1 MQSDSFYMQRALDL
15 ARQGRGR
22 TSPNPMVG
30 AVVVKDGQIVGEGF
44 HPAAGMPHAEI
55 YALQAAGEAA
65 EGGTLYVTLEPCTHH
80 GRTPP
85 CIDRVITSKLKRVVV
100 AAEDPNPINA
110 GKGLRMILNAGIE
123 VSVGCE
129 EAAAKRLNEVF
140 AKYITT
146 KRPFVVMKAA
156 MSLDGKIATSFGDSQ
171 WIVSE
176 VTNQYLHELRGTYDA
191 VMVGANTVFQDNP
204 QISCKSPGGRDPVRI
219 ILDSQARTP
228 ANSKIFIR
236 NSTDAMKSNCLIFV
250 SSQAPEE
257 RIRALQAAGAEVVVA
272 SEDTSRSLNPRVD
285 LEKVMV
291 VLGKRGV
298 TSVLMESG
306 GVLNAAAIQA
316 GIIDKLLLLIAPR
329 LIGGERAPSPI
340 GGEGITVMS
349 EAIPLYNWQWRPM
362 DSDMICEAYLHPQ
375 NWA

>member
-1 MQSDSFYMQRALDL
+1 MQSDSYYMQRALEL

-30 AVVVKDGQIVGEGF
+30 AVIVKDGQIVGEGF

-65 EGGTLYVTLEPCTHH
+65 VGATLYVTLEPCSHH

-85 CIDRVITSKLKRVVV
+85 CLDRVIAAKLKRVVV
-100 AAEDPNPINA
+100 ATEDPNPINA
-110 GKGLRMILNAGIE
+110 GKGLRSLLNAGIE

-140 AKYITT
+140 TKAIVT

-176 VTNQYLHELRGTYDA
+176 ATNAYLHELRGTYDA

-204 QISCKSPGGRDPVRI
+204 QISCKSPGGRDPLRI

-236 NSTDAMKSNCLIFV
+236 NSTDTVKGNCIVFV
-250 SSQAPEE
+250 SSQAPED

-272 SEDTSRSLNPRVD
+272 SEDESRSLNPRVD
-285 LEKVMV
+285 LDKVMV
-291 VLGKRGV
+291 ALGKRGV

-306 GVLNAAAIQA
+306 GVLNAAALEA
-316 GIIDKLLLLIAPR
+316 GVVDKLLLFIAPR
-329 LIGGERAPSPI
+329 IIGGERAPSPI
-340 GGEGITVMS
+340 AGEGITVMS
-349 EAIPLYNWQWRPM
+349 ESIPLYNWQWRPI
-362 DSDMICEAYLHPQ
+362 DTDMICEAYLHPQ
-375 NWA
+375 DWQ

>member
-1 MQSDSFYMQRALDL
+1 MQPDSVYMQRALEL

-22 TSPNPMVG
+22 TAPNPMVG
-30 AVVVKDGQIVGEGF
+30 AVVVKDGRIVGEGF

-55 YALQAAGEAA
+55 YALQAAGDAA
-65 EGGTLYVTLEPCTHH
+65 AGATLYVTLEPCSHH

-85 CIDRVITSKLKRVVV
+85 CIERVIGSRLQRVVV
-100 AAEDPNPINA
+100 AMEDPNTVNA
-110 GKGLRMILNAGIE
+110 GRGLRAILNAGIE

-140 AKYITT
+140 TKFITT
-146 KRPFVVMKAA
+146 KRPFVVCKAS

-176 VTNQYLHELRGTYDA
+176 ATNDYLHELRGRYDA

-204 QISCKSPGGRDPVRI
+204 QISCKTPGGRDPLRI

-228 ANSKIFIR
+228 VNSKIFLR
-236 NSTDAMKSNCLIFV
+236 NSTDLVKPNSLIVV

-257 RIRALQAAGAEVVVA
+257 RIRGLQAAGAEVIVC
-272 SEDTSRSLNPRVD
+272 SEDDDRSLNPRVD
-285 LEKVMV
+285 LDKLMNI
-291 VLGKRGV
+291 LGKRGI

-306 GVLNAAAIQA
+306 GVLNAAALQA
-316 GIIDKLLLLIAPR
+316 GVVDKLLLFIAPK
-329 LIGGERAPSPI
+329 LIGGERAPTPF
-340 GGEGITVMS
+340 GGEGIAVMS
-349 EAIPLYNWQWRPM
+349 EAVQLYNWQWRPL
-362 DSDMICEAYLHPQ
+362 DADMVCEAYLHPQ
-375 NWA
+375 SW